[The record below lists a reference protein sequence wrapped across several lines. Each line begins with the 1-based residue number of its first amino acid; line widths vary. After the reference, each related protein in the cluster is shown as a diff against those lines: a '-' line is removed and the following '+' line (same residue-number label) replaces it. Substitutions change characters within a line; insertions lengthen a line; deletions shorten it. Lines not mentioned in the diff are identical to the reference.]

1 MPTQHK
7 QSQFSSTQHKQGAF
21 GRGQGKSFSPTQNRK
36 YQNRSQRP
44 QESEFEQRV
53 IKVDRVTRVTAGGRR
68 FNFRVLVVAGDRK
81 GRVGMGLGK
90 AKDISEAIN
99 KAARVATKKL
109 ITVPLFNG
117 TIPFSIRAKFK
128 MVEIL
133 LKPAPVGRGIVAGGT
148 VRDICELAGIEN
160 INAKVISVSKNKIN
174 NAKAVLWAFERIKN
188 ILKVKQA
195 IFPFERNPII
205 KHSKEGAQKTI
216 DSIVQNASK
225 QAPSL
230 NHHADTPDTTP
241 SPTN

>member
-1 MPTQHK
+1 MPTQNR
-7 QSQFSSTQHKQGAF
+7 Q
-21 GRGQGKSFSPTQNRK
+21 FSPTQNRQGSSSGRGQNK
-36 YQNRSQRP
+36 RYQNRPQRP

-99 KAARVATKKL
+99 KAGRVATKKL
-109 ITVPLFNG
+109 INVPLIKG
-117 TIPFSIRAKFK
+117 TIPFSVKAKFK

-174 NAKAVLWAFERIKN
+174 NAKAVLSAFERIKN

-195 IFPFERNPII
+195 IFHIEPNAIAKPFAQSGGMKAAEKTNLF
-205 KHSKEGAQKTI
+205 SEGENFPLKAQ
-216 DSIVQNASK
+216 SGL
-225 QAPSL
+225 L
-230 NHHADTPDTTP
+230 NHHADTPDTTSP
-241 SPTN
+241 SAN